1 MGEMMAELGIV
12 LLFTMPLLLAA
23 FLIHGARTILE
34 RRGALER
41 GESGL

>member
-1 MGEMMAELGIV
+1 MMAVFGAVSLIMGSV
-12 LLFTMPLLLAA
+12 GVAA